1 MQPNRGLVVVQA
13 SAQKKRSN
21 NCMRVFA
28 GCNSRTSLFA
38 NRIRALRKQLQYCT
52 GLRGTPPAAP
62 AALRS
67 LPSDLIRGS
76 SSGEQRR
83 KPLPRPEDPR
93 LTLRSGQQKRSKQLH
108 AHFRRVQF
116 SDVTFRQPHQGLA
129 KTIAVLHRFQGGAP
143 KDGIHHGGTES
154 TEVRIRTS
162 LLLILCPPCLRG
174 SFFWMR
180 TVRRFVGPQI
190 TPATAGARPNG
201 RGSSRQQ
208 ATRFGC

>member
-67 LPSDLIRGS
+67 LPSDLIRGAS
-76 SSGEQRR
+76 SREQRR

-93 LTLRSGQQKRSKQLH
+93 FTLLSGQQKRSKQLTPP
-108 AHFRRVQF
+108 FPRVQF
-116 SDVTFRQPHQGLA
+116 SDIPSRPPHQ
-129 KTIAVLHRFQGGAP
+129 
-143 KDGIHHGGTES
+143 
-154 TEVRIRTS
+154 S
-162 LLLILCPPCLRG
+162 L
-174 SFFWMR
+174 
-180 TVRRFVGPQI
+180 
-190 TPATAGARPNG
+190 
-201 RGSSRQQ
+201 
-208 ATRFGC
+208 

>member
-1 MQPNRGLVVVQA
+1 MHPNRGLVVVQA
-13 SAQKKRSN
+13 SDQQKRSN

-93 LTLRSGQQKRSKQLH
+93 FTLLSGQQKRSKQLH
-108 AHFRRVQF
+108 ARFRRVQF
-116 SDVTFRQPHQGLA
+116 SDITFRQPHQGLA
-129 KTIAVLHRFQGGAP
+129 KTIAVLHRFQGAP
-143 KDGIHHGGTES
+143 PNDSPTP
-154 TEVRIRTS
+154 RRTS
-162 LLLILCPPCLRG
+162 DHGCDCSRAPLWARELTTTGNPLRVSSPSCPG
-174 SFFWMR
+174 E
-180 TVRRFVGPQI
+180 
-190 TPATAGARPNG
+190 RPRKRPPRPG
-201 RGSSRQQ
+201 HPSSVFEQ
-208 ATRFGC
+208 